1 MRNDGSWGVTQ
12 AKARAGMKAWWFQ
25 FPAPL
30 RALAR
35 IRSIAMLGAGGVL
48 YLTPLV
54 FHREAFSASS
64 VGDGLA
70 LAALAGVV
78 GRLLSGVLLDRGR
91 RASLPVVLA
100 ASCALLGDASLF
112 SAEGFG
118 GYVLGQLLLGLAAGL
133 YWPAI
138 ELAVPLC
145 CGTLPSA
152 RGFALV
158 RSADAFGVVCGA
170 LIGALLAA
178 LGWLRGIYL
187 VDIACVLTML
197 ALVLRRPLPAS
208 PRDVTSHAEEPPT
221 LGWLVPLLPLLAVTV
236 IATAVPALMQGALP
250 LDLVRGGLQ
259 RPPLPEALGALTMGL
274 QLGLLL
280 LLQWPVGQ
288 ALARRPV
295 GTGLSLSLI
304 CFVVGGVL
312 LALSALTPHGLAL
325 LLLAQLPVAL
335 GQAAFLPTAT
345 EAVVELSPLHRQGV
359 AMALFSQC
367 FAISAFTAPLVAG
380 RLLDGQRH
388 GVGLWLGMSLL
399 SLLSLAVVP
408 QLERFQRRNLL
419 QVLAGSGERG
429 QGGVRRILYRLPL
442 RPGAGG
448 SGPLDG
454 LAGEEDQSRQPPEE
468 SPPP

>member
-1 MRNDGSWGVTQ
+1 VTQ

-30 RALAR
+30 RALAA
-35 IRSIAMLGAGGVL
+35 IRTIAMVGAGGVL
-48 YLTPLV
+48 YLTPMV

-70 LAALAGVV
+70 LAALAGIV
-78 GRLLSGVLLDRGR
+78 GRLFSGLLLDRGR
-91 RASLPVVLA
+91 RASLPVALA
-100 ASCALLGDASLF
+100 AVSALLGDSSLF

-118 GYVLGQLLLGLAAGL
+118 GYVTGQLLLGLAAGL

-145 CGTLPSA
+145 CAPLPSA

-170 LIGALLAA
+170 LIGAVLAA

-187 VDIACVLTML
+187 VDIGCVLTLL
-197 ALVLRRPLPAS
+197 ALVLLRPLPAS
-208 PRDVTSHAEEPPT
+208 PSRAHAGEAAGLPP
-221 LGWLVPLLPLLAVTV
+221 GRWLPPLLPLLAVTV

-280 LLQWPVGQ
+280 LFQWPVGQ
-288 ALARRPV
+288 ALAKRPV
-295 GTGLSLSLI
+295 GTGLNLSLI
-304 CFVVGGVL
+304 CFSLGGVL
-312 LALSALTPHGLAL
+312 LALSALTSHGLPV
-325 LLLAQLPVAL
+325 LLLAQVPVAL
-335 GQAAFLPTAT
+335 GAAAFLPTAT
-345 EAVVELSPLHRQGV
+345 EAVVELSPLHRQGL

-367 FAISAFTAPLVAG
+367 FAISAFAAPLVAG
-380 RLLDGQRH
+380 RLLDSQGH
-388 GVGLWLGMSLL
+388 GVGLWLGMALL
-399 SLLSLAVVP
+399 SLLGLPLVA
-408 QLERFQRRNLL
+408 QLEGFQRRNLL
-419 QVLAGSGERG
+419 QVLTGRGGTGGERT
-429 QGGVRRILYRLPL
+429 ILYRFDQSAAPR
-442 RPGAGG
+442 RPEH
-448 SGPLDG
+448 S
-454 LAGEEDQSRQPPEE
+454 EEDAGPKRGDG
-468 SPPP
+468 